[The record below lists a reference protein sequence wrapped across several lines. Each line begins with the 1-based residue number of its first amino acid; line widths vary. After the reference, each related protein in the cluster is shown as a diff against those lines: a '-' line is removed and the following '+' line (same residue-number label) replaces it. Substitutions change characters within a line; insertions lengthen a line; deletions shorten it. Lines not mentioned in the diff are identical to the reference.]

1 MICDAHCHL
10 DLMNDMM
17 GCINEI
23 KNYDMYLYAVG
34 TTPKAYEK
42 EKQLCENYR
51 NIGVGLGMHPQLVSS
66 GYDNMCL
73 FRNLSKK
80 VIILVR
86 WDLILVKD
94 TLKLRK
100 LK

>member
-1 MICDAHCHL
+1 MRLELHRKH
-10 DLMNDMM
+10 M
-17 GCINEI
+17 
-23 KNYDMYLYAVG
+23 
-34 TTPKAYEK
+34 K

-66 GYDNMCL
+66 GYDDMCL